1 MSREV
6 CRSAE
11 VEEFPFR
18 MGQAEV
24 GEFPRLGREQQQE
37 YIRRPS
43 SLWVMTTDSALD
55 RTFTGHFAPNTAGA
69 LTDAWSLRGFH
80 DSHWTRDAMTS
91 WAVSDRNDHQ
101 LDQFVRV
108 LTS

>member
-1 MSREV
+1 MSL
-6 CRSAE
+6 SKIDSHGS
-11 VEEFPFR
+11 VESSNR
-18 MGQAEV
+18 NISV
-24 GEFPRLGREQQQE
+24 GLPVSVGDDYRLC
-37 YIRRPS
+37 
-43 SLWVMTTDSALD
+43 LD
-55 RTFTGHFAPNTAGA
+55 RTFTGHFAPKTSGA

-108 LTS
+108 LKS

>member
-1 MSREV
+1 
-6 CRSAE
+6 
-11 VEEFPFR
+11 
-18 MGQAEV
+18 
-24 GEFPRLGREQQQE
+24 
-37 YIRRPS
+37 
-43 SLWVMTTDSALD
+43 MTTGSALD
-55 RTFTGHFAPNTAGA
+55 RTFTGHFAPKTAGA

-108 LTS
+108 LQS